1 MIING
6 YGVMDS
12 LNRVASKNKREDST
26 MQKLSAGKRIIKGAD
41 DAGGL
46 CIAESFKSQIRGLS
60 QGERN
65 SQDAI
70 SMLQV
75 VDGALDEVVKSLHR
89 MKEISVQAS
98 NGTLTDEDRKSVD
111 KEFQEIKNGISGIA
125 EQTEFNGIKMMNSD
139 KTLVIQIDYNPY
151 TTFKLEMK
159 DMTVSSIGIDA
170 SSVVDSDKSQ
180 KSMGVIDAA
189 LSKVLSYRSGLGSST
204 NSLQSNITSASNNG
218 VNLTKSLSGIEDIDM
233 ASGMMQIIKT
243 DLLANCNSILY
254 ASLKQSAESVQ
265 KILQ

>member
-6 YGVMDS
+6 YGALDS
-12 LNRVASKNKREDST
+12 LNRVAGKNRREDST
-26 MQKLSAGKRIIKGAD
+26 MQKLSSGKRIVKAAD

-46 CIAESFKSQIRGLS
+46 SISESFKAQIRGLS

-75 VDGALDEVVKSLHR
+75 VDGALDEVTKSLHR
-89 MKEISVQAS
+89 MSEIANQTS
-98 NGTLTDEDRKSVD
+98 NATLTDEDRKCVD
-111 KEFQEIKNGISGIA
+111 KEFQDLKKGITGMA
-125 EQTEFNGIKMMNSD
+125 EQAEFNGIKVMNSD
-139 KTLVIQIDYNPY
+139 KTLVIQVEYNPY
-151 TTFKLEMK
+151 TTFKLELK
-159 DMTVSSIGIDA
+159 DMTANSIGINTN
-170 SSVVDSDKSQ
+170 SVVDSEQSQ
-180 KSMGVIDAA
+180 KSIGDIKVA
-189 LSKVLSYRSGLGSST
+189 LSKVLSYRSELGS
-204 NSLQSNITSASNNG
+204 NVNCLQSAIKSTSNNTE
-218 VNLTKSLSGIEDIDM
+218 NLTASLSKIEDIDM
-233 ASGMMQIIKT
+233 ASGMMKKIKN